1 MRRIDGV
8 LPLMF
13 CYSGTGA
20 RTGYSKAA
28 EMEFA
33 FTDEQQMI
41 AETARTFFAENAT
54 SERTR
59 KAMASDGIDRA
70 LWTSFC
76 QELGLSGIG
85 LPESAGGAG
94 LGMVELAIIAE
105 AAGAQVAAFPMLGSL
120 VQAGQ
125 AIAAGGSEE
134 QQAEWLPQLIS
145 GDVIGGYFHDAGL
158 QAQGDRLTGGSRF
171 VTHGGSADLFV
182 VTDMTDVWIVRADAA
197 GVSVTPQTSMDQTR
211 PFAHVQLNDALG
223 ERLPDASAALAAAH
237 RAAFIAVA
245 AEALGGAQACLDHTV
260 AYSKERIQFGRP
272 IGSFQAYKHR
282 LADMMIEIEQA
293 RSAVYWAACAV
304 DEGSDEA
311 AMAIHAA
318 KSFAADTYFRC
329 ASDMIQLH
337 GGIGF
342 TWEHDAHLFF
352 KRARSLQTML
362 GSGNWHREK
371 IATMI
376 LGEAA

>member
-1 MRRIDGV
+1 
-8 LPLMF
+8 
-13 CYSGTGA
+13 
-20 RTGYSKAA
+20 
-28 EMEFA
+28 MEFA

-41 AETARTFFAENAT
+41 AETARAFFTEHAT
-54 SERTR
+54 SARTR
-59 KAMASDGIDRA
+59 QAMAGDGIDRA
-70 LWTSFC
+70 LWRAFC

-94 LGMVELAIIAE
+94 LGMVELAIVAE
-105 AAGAQVAAFPMLGSL
+105 AAGAQVAALPMLGSL

-125 AIAAGGSEE
+125 AIAAGGSDA
-134 QQAEWLPQLIS
+134 QRTTWLPALLS
-145 GDVIGGYFHDAGL
+145 GDQIAGHL
-158 QAQGDRLTGGSRF
+158 ADGTLNAAGDRLTGGSRF
-171 VTHGGSADLFV
+171 VTHGASADLFL
-182 VTDMTDVWIVRADAA
+182 VTDGQRAWIVRADAP
-197 GVSVTPQTSMDQTR
+197 GVAVTAQTSMDQTR
-211 PFAHVQLNDALG
+211 PMAHIVLTDAPG
-223 ERLPDASAALAAAH
+223 EPLPDPAAALIAAH
-237 RAAFIAVA
+237 RAACIAIA
-245 AEALGGAQACLDHTV
+245 AEALGGAQACLDRTV
-260 AYSKERIQFGRP
+260 AYAQERVQFGRQ

-304 DEGSDEA
+304 DEGADDA
-311 AMAIHAA
+311 RLAIHAA

-329 ASDMIQLH
+329 AGDMIQLH

-362 GSGNWHREK
+362 GNGNGHREK

>member
-1 MRRIDGV
+1 
-8 LPLMF
+8 
-13 CYSGTGA
+13 
-20 RTGYSKAA
+20 
-28 EMEFA
+28 MEFA

-41 AETARTFFAENAT
+41 AETALSFFAENAT

-59 KAMASDGIDRA
+59 KAMAGDGVDRA
-70 LWTSFC
+70 LWSAFC

-125 AIAAGGSEE
+125 AIAAGGSDA

-145 GDVIGGYFHDAGL
+145 GEGIAGYFHDSSL
-158 QAQGDRLTGGSRF
+158 QSQGERLTGGSRF
-171 VTHGGSADLFV
+171 VTHGNSADLFV
-182 VTDMTDVWIVRADAA
+182 VTDTRQMWIVRADAPGISIDA
-197 GVSVTPQTSMDQTR
+197 QTSMDQTR
-211 PFAHVQLNDALG
+211 PFAHVQLNNVPG
-223 ERLPDASAALAAAH
+223 ERLPDPAAALAAAH

-245 AEALGGAQACLDHTV
+245 AEALGGAQACLDRTV
-260 AYSKERIQFGRP
+260 AYSKERVQFGRQ

-311 AMAIHAA
+311 ALAVHAA
-318 KSFAADTYFRC
+318 KSFAADTFFRC
-329 ASDMIQLH
+329 AGDMIQLH

-352 KRARSLQTML
+352 KRARSLQTIL

-376 LGEAA
+376 LGEVA

>member
-1 MRRIDGV
+1 
-8 LPLMF
+8 
-13 CYSGTGA
+13 
-20 RTGYSKAA
+20 
-28 EMEFA
+28 MEFA

-41 AETARTFFAENAT
+41 AETARSFFAENAT

-59 KAMASDGIDRA
+59 KAMAGDGVDRA
-70 LWTSFC
+70 LWQAFC

-105 AAGAQVAAFPMLGSL
+105 AAGAQVAALPMLSSL

-125 AIAAGGSEE
+125 AIAAGGTVE
-134 QQAEWLPQLIS
+134 QQEQWLPRLIS
-145 GDVIGGYFHDAGL
+145 GETIGGYFYGADI
-158 QAQGDRLTGGSRF
+158 QSDGDRLTGGSRF
-171 VTHGGSADLFV
+171 VAHGAAADMFV
-182 VTDMTDVWIVRADAA
+182 VTDMQQVWIVRADAPD
-197 GVSVTPQTSMDQTR
+197 VNVTGQTSMDQTR
-211 PFAHVQLNDALG
+211 PLAHVKLDNVAA
-223 ERLPDASAALAAAH
+223 ERLADPEAALAAVH
-237 RAAFIAVA
+237 RAAFIAAA
-245 AEALGGAQACLDHTV
+245 AEALGGAQACLDRTV
-260 AYSKERIQFGRP
+260 EYSKERVQFGRP

-304 DEGSDEA
+304 DEGAEEA
-311 AMAIHAA
+311 EMAIHAA
-318 KSFAADTYFRC
+318 KSFATDTYFRC
-329 ASDMIQLH
+329 AGDMIQLH

-352 KRARSLQTML
+352 KRARALQTML
-362 GSGNWHREK
+362 GNNVWHREK